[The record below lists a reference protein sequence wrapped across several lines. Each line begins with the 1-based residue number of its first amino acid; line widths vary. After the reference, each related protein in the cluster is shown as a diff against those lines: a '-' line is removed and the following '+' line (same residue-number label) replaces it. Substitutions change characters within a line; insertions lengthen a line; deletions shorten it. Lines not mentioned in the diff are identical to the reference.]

1 MHKRYIV
8 TILPDDS
15 GTVRKY
21 SLHRKHIR
29 FMIGG
34 GVVFVAFFAF
44 LLVHFFFSTNQ
55 QLRLNR
61 AQKELQV
68 LKEVNAKYQQ
78 SAEQLEER
86 LNFFSDKARKLAT
99 YVGAEVSLDDSEIG
113 IGGADYLNN
122 QYSAYLNKDLDGMNR
137 KADKLFEGFKA
148 LEGIYKDKQDV
159 LRHTPSIWPVKGFF
173 TDRFG
178 YRKDPFTGLRDF
190 HSGIDISAK
199 RGTPIFAP
207 ADGIVSKVGKSKGLG
222 NTVIISHLNNMQTRY
237 GHMQDIL
244 VKKGQN
250 VKRGDVIGTV
260 GNTGRSTGPHLHFE
274 ILAQNKAVDPSDYI
288 ISEIMH
294 F

>member
-29 FMIGG
+29 FLIGG
-34 GVVFVAFFAF
+34 AVVFAAFFAF
-44 LLVHFFFSTNQ
+44 LMVHFFVSTNQ

-61 AQKELQV
+61 VQKELQV
-68 LKEVNAKYQQ
+68 LKEVNSKYQQ

-122 QYSAYLNKDLDGMNR
+122 QYSAYLNKDLDGMDR

-148 LEGIYKDKQDV
+148 LENIYKDKQDV

-173 TDRFG
+173 TDRYG

-207 ADGIVSKVGKSKGLG
+207 ADGIISKVGKSKGLG
-222 NTVIISHLNNMQTRY
+222 NTVVISHLNNMQTRY
-237 GHMQDIL
+237 GHMQEIL
-244 VKKGQN
+244 VKKGQS

-274 ILAQNKAVDPSDYI
+274 VLVQNKTVDPADYI

>member
-1 MHKRYIV
+1 MHNRYIV

-15 GTVRKY
+15 GSVYKY
-21 SLHRKHIR
+21 SIR
-29 FMIGG
+29 RQHLRFAIGAAC
-34 GVVFVAFFAF
+34 VVFGFVAF
-44 LLVHFFFSTNQ
+44 LLVHFFMSTNQ
-55 QLRLNR
+55 EMKLTRIE
-61 AQKELQV
+61 KELQV
-68 LKEVNAKYQQ
+68 LKEVNGKYQQ
-78 SAEQLEER
+78 NAEQLEER

-99 YVGAEVSLDDSEIG
+99 YVGADVPLDDGKIG

-122 QYSAYLNKDLDGMNR
+122 RYAAYLNKDLDGMER
-137 KADKLFEGFKA
+137 KAGQLFEGFTA
-148 LEGIYKDKQDV
+148 LETIYQDRNDI
-159 LRHTPSIWPVKGFF
+159 LRNTPSIWPVKGFF

-190 HSGIDISAK
+190 HPGIDISAR

-207 ADGIVSKVGKSKGLG
+207 GDGIVTSTGKNSGYG
-222 NTVIISHLNNMQTRY
+222 NTVVLSHLNNIQSRY
-237 GHMQDIL
+237 GHLQEIL
-244 VKKGQN
+244 VKKGQK

-274 ILAQNKAVDPSDYI
+274 ILVSAKAVDPSDYI

>member
-29 FMIGG
+29 FLIGG
-34 GVVFVAFFAF
+34 SVVFTAFFAF
-44 LLVHFFFSTNQ
+44 LLVHFLFSTNQ

-61 AQKELQV
+61 VQKELQV
-68 LKEVNAKYQQ
+68 LKEVNTKYQQ
-78 SAEQLEER
+78 SAEQLEEQ

-99 YVGAEVSLDDSEIG
+99 YVGAEVSLDDGEIG

-122 QYSAYLNKDLDGMNR
+122 QYSAYLNKDLDGMSR

-173 TDRFG
+173 TDHYG

-207 ADGIVSKVGKSKGLG
+207 ADGIISKVGKNKGLG
-222 NTVIISHLNNMQTRY
+222 NMVVISHLNNMQTRY

-244 VKKGQN
+244 VKKGQS

-274 ILAQNKAVDPSDYI
+274 VLAQNKTVDPSDYI